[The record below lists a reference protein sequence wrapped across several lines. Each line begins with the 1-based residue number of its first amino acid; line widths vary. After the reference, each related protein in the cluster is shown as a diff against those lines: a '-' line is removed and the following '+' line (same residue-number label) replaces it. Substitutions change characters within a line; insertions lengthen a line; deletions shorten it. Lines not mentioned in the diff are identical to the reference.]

1 MWLPMQIAARRTQS
15 YTMAGLRAM
24 SPELKYWV
32 ISCFEI
38 LLLWGMRASWHL
50 YCYKFLAQ
58 NGSSFCNRYRWIS
71 KAYACEMAAEKVVS
85 KVKSHLGSLYEEES
99 CHGQKVHSAK
109 GIKLTAKTVDED
121 PASYIRWM
129 GWPFNPFARANN
141 ARPFP
146 YCLKQR
152 WRMLCFSLALTERPK
167 VFIGRK
173 VGSPEML
180 TQKSWPG

>member
-1 MWLPMQIAARRTQS
+1 MWLPIQIAARRTQS
-15 YTMAGLRAM
+15 YTMAGLRSM

-38 LLLWGMRASWHL
+38 LLLWGMRAAWHL

-71 KAYACEMAAEKVVS
+71 KAYACERAAEKVVS

-99 CHGQKVHSAK
+99 CHGQKGHSAK

-129 GWPFNPFARANN
+129 G
-141 ARPFP
+141 
-146 YCLKQR
+146 
-152 WRMLCFSLALTERPK
+152 
-167 VFIGRK
+167 
-173 VGSPEML
+173 
-180 TQKSWPG
+180 